1 MVRQRLSEEERRH
14 QIQNAAKDVILEKG
28 YENTRMEDII
38 ERSGMSTG
46 GVYHYYKSVYD
57 IFYDIMSEGLDYGE
71 KRNFSNLDKNINTFV
86 EYQLE
91 KIFDDN
97 EYKVLFS
104 ILLQGIERNEDLR
117 KMYTELNSKYEN
129 KIKTNFEES
138 AISKSILEDE
148 FLVLFVHSLILGYE
162 SFTSLGSKELF
173 KKNKEF
179 IKKVIVSY
187 LKIKEE
193 EEE

>member
-38 ERSGMSTG
+38 EKSGMSTG

-117 KMYTELNSKYEN
+117 KMYMELNSKYEN